1 MVAIKA
7 AVDDINFNSSILRGT
22 TLAVAMQDS
31 NYNGF
36 LDIVEA
42 LQFMETHVVAIIGP

>member
-31 NYNGF
+31 NYSGF
-36 LDIVEA
+36 LGIVEGKTG
-42 LQFMETHVVAIIGP
+42 LTSYFQFHT